1 MSLGRLD
8 RAGSLLSSVVDDR
21 SLLSSAGNS
30 GHGTI
35 PRSHSLVQSIAE
47 VVRVSLDPVPGLGC
61 GYRDMIN
68 MGQFRSRSKSV
79 RLF

>member
-8 RAGSLLSSVVDDR
+8 RAGALLSSVVDDR
-21 SLLSSAGNS
+21 SLLSSAGPAGHS

-47 VVRVSLDPVPGLGC
+47 VVRVSLDPVPGLG
-61 GYRDMIN
+61 YWAIRES
-68 MGQFRSRSKSV
+68 F
-79 RLF
+79 

>member
-21 SLLSSAGNS
+21 SLLSAGHS
-30 GHGTI
+30 GHDGHGTI

-47 VVRVSLDPVPGLGC
+47 VVRVSLDPVPGLG
-61 GYRDMIN
+61 YWAIRES
-68 MGQFRSRSKSV
+68 F
-79 RLF
+79 